1 MKIRRALT
9 TAAPLAIAG
18 AIGLGTGAATA
29 SAAALPVQL
38 PSLQLPLL
46 NGLNLGSVTSPL
58 STVNGVTGTV
68 NSLLGGAGVQLPALG
83 GAPSASGPAPAG
95 APVSHAAANGLN
107 LGIIDTCV
115 SCTSAAAGPSSS
127 QSGAHALRVLGDDLS
142 AGSTSSNG
150 ANSGSLL
157 ALPANGVLGLAIA
170 DWMNAARAGSNGSD
184 ATSRSALTDLNLGNG
199 QIATIALIES
209 LSHAASG
216 GSSASGDAANN
227 GADISLLNGAV
238 ALILLHTDVAA
249 DGTQTAY
256 VASINGQQLLASHG
270 NSGGLPITIPGVGTI
285 NLLQSGA
292 DGGQASTAIGTITDL
307 LGNAGQAAGVMTA
320 SGGPA
325 ASTASTGTGNGG
337 GSSAAAPHQPASGA
351 AHIPTTA
358 DTSAPTPTTGLGLGL
373 GGFALVAGG
382 MSVLAATARRRRS
395 DSV

>member
-1 MKIRRALT
+1 
-9 TAAPLAIAG
+9 
-18 AIGLGTGAATA
+18 
-29 SAAALPVQL
+29 V
-38 PSLQLPLL
+38 
-46 NGLNLGSVTSPL
+46 
-58 STVNGVTGTV
+58 
-68 NSLLGGAGVQLPALG
+68 
-83 GAPSASGPAPAG
+83 
-95 APVSHAAANGLN
+95 VSHAAANALN

-184 ATSRSALTDLNLGNG
+184 ASSRSALTDLNLGNG
-199 QIATIALIES
+199 QVATIALLEAM
-209 LSHAASG
+209 SHAANN

-238 ALILLHTDVAA
+238 ALILLHSDVAG

-256 VASINGQQLLASHG
+256 VASINGQQLLATHG

-285 NLLQSGA
+285 NILQSGA
-292 DGGQASTAIGTITDL
+292 DGGQPSTAIGTITDL
-307 LGNAGQAAGVMTA
+307 LGGAGQAAGVLTA
-320 SGGPA
+320 SGGPS
-325 ASTASTGTGNGG
+325 ASTASTGAGNGNG
-337 GSSAAAPHQPASGA
+337 GSSAAAPHQPSSGA

-358 DTSAPTPTTGLGLGL
+358 DTGAPTPTTGVGLGL
-373 GGFALVAGG
+373 GGLALVAGG

-395 DSV
+395 ADSV